1 MEESKAIDPR
11 EACNAITRQ
20 AREGYDSMTAGDSA
34 QKYTPAIV
42 TAVAVAFDAG
52 CRACAEAAC
61 GGDVDAGALLSKIM
75 TVSALA
81 EVISLATERDEGPEK
96 LFAALREHVDKELS
110 K

>member
-20 AREGYDSMTAGDSA
+20 AREEYDSMTAGDSS
-34 QKYTPAIV
+34 KSPTPAIA
-42 TAVAVAFDAG
+42 TAVAVAFDVG

-61 GGDVDAGALLSKIM
+61 GRDVDAGALLSKII

-81 EVISLATERDEGPEK
+81 EVISLATESDEQPER
-96 LFAALREHVDKELS
+96 LFAVLREHVDKELS
-110 K
+110 E

>member
-20 AREGYDSMTAGDSA
+20 AREEYDSMTAGDSSKSPA
-34 QKYTPAIV
+34 PAIA

-61 GGDVDAGALLSKIM
+61 GGDVDAGALLSKII

-81 EVISLATERDEGPEK
+81 EVISLATEGDEPPER
-96 LFAALREHVDKELS
+96 LFAVLREHVEKELS
-110 K
+110 E